1 MLARIPARY
10 RKAVYL
16 VAAALGGAS
25 IVFGFVSPDTF
36 SATVEKVVGIL
47 TEITT
52 LLAAIVALGN
62 ITPEE

>member
-1 MLARIPARY
+1 MLGKIPARY

-16 VAAALGGAS
+16 LAAVLGGAS

-36 SATVEKVVGIL
+36 SATVDKVVAIL
-47 TEITT
+47 TQITT
-52 LLAAIVALGN
+52 LLAAVVALGN